1 MGTNKKRGRYARAL
15 TLTVSGAMLV
25 TAGLLA
31 GAAYSRERAR
41 ERALLQTQAAAQ
53 DAAPE
58 LIALPSSEPQG
69 IEPAPEADPVSAA
82 ELIIAPTC
90 QMIWTTNFTLC
101 GHTREETRQDRALI
115 GLTEPEVRAATP
127 EWAIEAFSRVG
138 LHFSRDVEAYCPDHV
153 VLKSVPDGLG
163 VFRTDPQTLE
173 LQQIMQFKLDTS
185 FLNEET
191 RLQLEL
197 GMSFADLAEIE
208 GYVESLES

>member
-1 MGTNKKRGRYARAL
+1 MGTNNKRGKFARAL
-15 TLTVSGAMLV
+15 TLIVSGAMLT

-31 GAAYSRERAR
+31 GAALSRERAR
-41 ERALLQTQAAAQ
+41 EQESLQMQAAAE
-53 DAAPE
+53 AAPE
-58 LIALPSSEPQG
+58 VIALPSPEPRAA
-69 IEPAPEADPVSAA
+69 EPSPDADPVSAA

-101 GHTREETRQDRALI
+101 GHTREEARQDRALI

-127 EWAIEAFSRVG
+127 GWAIEAFSRVG
-138 LHFSRDVEAYCPDHV
+138 LRFSREMEAYCPDHV
-153 VLKSVPDGLG
+153 VLKSVPEGLG
-163 VFRTDPQTLE
+163 VFRTDPATFE
-173 LQQIMQFKLDTS
+173 SQQIMQFKLDTA

-197 GMSFADLAEIE
+197 GMPFADLAEIE